1 VKPSPFDYHAPE
13 QLSDAIRLLSEL
25 GDEAKLLA
33 GGQSLVPLMNM
44 RLARPEHVVD
54 LNRLT
59 SLSELSVGKDHTRIG
74 AMVRHRQLERSV
86 ELAAANPL
94 VAAAASLIAHFQI
107 RERGTIG
114 GTLAHADPSAELP
127 LVACLLDADIE
138 AQRPS
143 GVRHLAGSEFFTSVF
158 TTQLDESE
166 VLTSVAFRHLDP
178 AEGWA
183 VEEVARRHGDFAIV
197 ATAATVLLDEDG
209 RYTEAGLAI
218 AGVGAVPQRL
228 EAISMLIGELPNERL
243 WSAVAAAAS
252 TQISPQGDI
261 HATAEDRHDLARTLI
276 IRALSRAT
284 QRAKGGDAR

>member
-1 VKPSPFDYHAPE
+1 MKPSPFDYHAPT
-13 QLSDAIRLLSEL
+13 QLSEAIGLLSEL
-25 GDEAKLLA
+25 GDEAKLLS

-54 LNRLT
+54 LNRVT
-59 SLSELSVGKDHTRIG
+59 GLSDLSVDQDRVRVG
-74 AMVRHRQLERSV
+74 AMVRHRQLERSA
-86 ELAAANPL
+86 ELVAANPL

-114 GTLAHADPSAELP
+114 GSLAHADPSAELP

-138 AQRPS
+138 AQGPS
-143 GVRHLAGSEFFTSVF
+143 GVRRLTGSEFFTSVF

-166 VLTSVAFRHLDP
+166 VLTGVAFRHLDP

-183 VEEVARRHGDFAIV
+183 FEEVARRHGDFAIV
-197 ATAATVLLDEDG
+197 ATAATTLFGEDG
-209 RYTEAGLAI
+209 RYAAAGLAI

-228 EAISMLIGELPNERL
+228 DAISLVGELPSDRL
-243 WSAVAAAAS
+243 WRSVAAEAS
-252 TQISPQGDI
+252 SRISPQGDI

-276 IRALSRAT
+276 IRSLSRAT
-284 QRAKGGDAR
+284 QRAKGGDPR